1 LETYKVDE
9 VTSDK
14 FYQTPKDLF
23 NNPCYRYALTSDAKL
38 VYSLL
43 RDRMELSRT
52 NNWVNDKGEIFLLYT
67 KENLA
72 EMLGVTET
80 TVYRAFKI
88 LETCELIRQER
99 QGLNKPNKIYIG
111 KTNFTFSIAS
121 KPELSRICKICR
133 SGCVKNE
140 GQDLQNIKGNETE
153 YSETDFNE
161 TDSLYIVP
169 NNDVFIDFYLRAF
182 KHYFNA
188 DHVRVSRENLIYIQR
203 TIEIFHDRDIELD
216 EWQEKVVEHLENLPD
231 SNNGSIVA
239 FLKASFRY
247 FEIDP
252 ERAIG

>member
-1 LETYKVDE
+1 MNNQVRMNVPYFQVPNNIFDADE
-9 VTSDK
+9 L
-14 FYQTPKDLF
+14 KD
-23 NNPCYRYALTSDAKL
+23 YEKL
-38 VYSLL
+38 VYIYLCRCGNNGGQAFPSYNTIAKKCSISKRSAMRAVNRLIEL
-43 RDRMELSRT
+43 NLVRKEIRPKDNRDNET
-52 NNWVNDKGEIFLLYT
+52 NIYVVYLPSDSQSPPPSDSQTLPSDTESSNKELLY
-67 KENLA
+67 KE
-72 EMLGVTET
+72 
-80 TVYRAFKI
+80 
-88 LETCELIRQER
+88 
-99 QGLNKPNKIYIG
+99 
-111 KTNFTFSIAS
+111 SI
-121 KPELSRICKICR
+121 
-133 SGCVKNE
+133 
-140 GQDLQNIKGNETE
+140 
-153 YSETDFNE
+153 SEKE
-161 TDSLYIVP
+161 QPLYIVP